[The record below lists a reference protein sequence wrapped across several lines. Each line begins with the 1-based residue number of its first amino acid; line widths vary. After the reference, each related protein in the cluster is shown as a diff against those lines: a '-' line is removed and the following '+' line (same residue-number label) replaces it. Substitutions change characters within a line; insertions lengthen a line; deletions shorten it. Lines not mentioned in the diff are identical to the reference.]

1 MKLLSLG
8 FDFVGKVDLAGRF
21 LPLSQVKKG
30 AAILVKNKFIL
41 SLLLRGINYMVT
53 WKALL
58 VAVEH
63 FIVLTPI
70 LMVRS

>member
-53 WKALL
+53 
-58 VAVEH
+58 
-63 FIVLTPI
+63 
-70 LMVRS
+70 